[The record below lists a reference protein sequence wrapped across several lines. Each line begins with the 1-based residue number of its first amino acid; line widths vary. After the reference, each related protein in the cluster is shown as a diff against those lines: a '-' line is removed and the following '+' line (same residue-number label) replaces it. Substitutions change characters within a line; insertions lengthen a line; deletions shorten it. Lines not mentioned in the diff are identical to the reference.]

1 MKFSHDFHVGTF
13 VSMGWV
19 RSPAV
24 VEGVHE
30 LSHAAVVNSRKDVT
44 SKEEGTDRA
53 GVKPF

>member
-30 LSHAAVVNSRKDVT
+30 LSHAAVVNSRKDVI